1 MSFEVV
7 DIENQNDFQDI
18 KIPERFKIN
27 DDKVYMKK
35 TGNVI
40 YIIPFHNAWKSL
52 IDSTNEFSDDFMEN
66 RAQPLNQQKRENFD
80 E

>member
-7 DIENQNDFQDI
+7 DIEIQNNFQDI
-18 KIPERFKIN
+18 KIPEKFKID

-40 YIIPFHNAWKSL
+40 YIIPYHDAWKSM
-52 IDSTNEFSDDFMEN
+52 IDATNEFPDDFMEN
-66 RAQPLNQQKRENFD
+66 RNQPTDQQQRETFD